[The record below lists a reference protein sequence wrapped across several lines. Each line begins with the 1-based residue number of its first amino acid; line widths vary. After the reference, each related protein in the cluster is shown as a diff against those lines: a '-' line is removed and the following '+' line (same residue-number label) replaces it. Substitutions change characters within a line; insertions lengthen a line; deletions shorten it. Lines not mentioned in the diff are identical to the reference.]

1 MMAILV
7 LAISALMLALS
18 PISAY
23 ALDTA
28 KCSARPNGSTGSEV
42 YGGSETRLT
51 WEGQAAADEAITG
64 ISITFPAGTTFGT
77 DDAKL
82 TALSGKDLMDR
93 ANIGASFSSDGE
105 TLIATFD
112 EPVVAGSYIRL
123 EVYEVIFPTTGGQM
137 ELHGTYTLADD
148 TSIPV
153 EDITPIEVEG
163 VSVTSQITSSL
174 EEQDWVKS
182 WNSNKFLRLFFNPV
196 IIIESFPIVFQGFL
210 MAVGIVAV
218 AFPVAIPLGLCLSLM
233 RMARLRILRGLASIY
248 VNVVRGTPLFLQ
260 IYIAFFG
267 LPLAGIQIPSF
278 PLLSCG
284 LFFLPHLP

>member
-7 LAISALMLALS
+7 LAISVLMLALS

-51 WEGQAAADEAITG
+51 WEGQAAADEAIAG

-93 ANIGASFSSDGE
+93 ANIGANFSSDGE

-112 EPVVAGSYIRL
+112 EPVA
-123 EVYEVIFPTTGGQM
+123 
-137 ELHGTYTLADD
+137 A
-148 TSIPV
+148 
-153 EDITPIEVEG
+153 
-163 VSVTSQITSSL
+163 
-174 EEQDWVKS
+174 
-182 WNSNKFLRLFFNPV
+182 
-196 IIIESFPIVFQGFL
+196 
-210 MAVGIVAV
+210 
-218 AFPVAIPLGLCLSLM
+218 
-233 RMARLRILRGLASIY
+233 
-248 VNVVRGTPLFLQ
+248 
-260 IYIAFFG
+260 
-267 LPLAGIQIPSF
+267 
-278 PLLSCG
+278 
-284 LFFLPHLP
+284 